1 MNVEYTGRQFEITP
15 RIREEVETA
24 LTKLAKILGDNF
36 KTKVILTVEKHRH
49 RAEITI
55 NPRNHSLV
63 GLAEAADMVAAI
75 NAAMERI
82 EQQAVKYKTRW
93 RTKKRQPKDKW
104 NGQGAQPELVAAV
117 GASADT
123 AVPLVAHNYPAVPRA
138 SEPHIVRSRNGVA
151 MRPLTLE
158 EAVKEA
164 QFRDHDVFVFRDP
177 NGKVMVLHRTKDGK
191 MELIEA
197 P

>member
-1 MNVEYTGRQFEITP
+1 
-15 RIREEVETA
+15 EEVETG

-123 AVPLVAHNYPAVPRA
+123 AVPLVAHNYPPVPRA

>member
-15 RIREEVETA
+15 RIRKEVETA
-24 LTKLAKILGDNF
+24 LTKIVKILGDNF

-49 RAEITI
+49 KAEITI

-63 GLAEAADMVAAI
+63 GLAEAADMLAAI
-75 NAAMERI
+75 GAAMERI

-104 NGQGAQPELVAAV
+104 NGQAQQEELRIAV
-117 GASADT
+117 GASAET
-123 AVPLVAHNYPAVPRA
+123 AVPLVAHNYPASPRA
-138 SEPHIVRSRNGVA
+138 TEPHIVRSRNGVA

-164 QFRDHDVFVFRDP
+164 QFRDQDVFVFRDP

>member
-15 RIREEVETA
+15 RIRQEVETA
-24 LTKLAKILGDNF
+24 LAKIVKILGDNF

-49 RAEITI
+49 KAEITI

-63 GLAEAADMVAAI
+63 GLAEAADMLAAI
-75 NAAMERI
+75 GAAMERI
-82 EQQAVKYKTRW
+82 ERQAVKYKARW

-104 NGQGAQPELVAAV
+104 NGQGGQEELRIAV
-117 GASADT
+117 GASAET
-123 AVPLVAHNYPAVPRA
+123 AVPLVAHNYPAAPRA
-138 SEPHIVRSRNGVA
+138 SEPHIVRSRNGVT
-151 MRPLTLE
+151 MRPLTVE